1 MSQPDIISD
10 RETTI
15 LQLRARVQKFV
26 DDRDWQKYHKPKNL
40 AMSIAIEASELMELF
55 QWVEENE
62 TDTITGKREKLS
74 RMEEELADIM
84 VYCLSLA
91 NVVNIDIS
99 RAIMNKID
107 KNERKYPPEQFKGT
121 YEKPGQA

>member
-55 QWVEENE
+55 QWVEETE
-62 TDTITGKREKLS
+62 TDAITGNREKLS
-74 RMEEELADIM
+74 HLAEELADIM

>member
-1 MSQPDIISD
+1 MSQPNIISD

-55 QWVEENE
+55 QWVEESE

-121 YEKPGQA
+121 YEKPG

>member
-1 MSQPDIISD
+1 MSQPNIISD

-55 QWVEENE
+55 QWVEESE

-121 YEKPGQA
+121 YKKPG

>member
-1 MSQPDIISD
+1 MSQPNIISD

-26 DDRDWQKYHKPKNL
+26 DDRDWHKYHKPKNL

-55 QWVEENE
+55 QWVEESE

-121 YEKPGQA
+121 YEKPG

>member
-1 MSQPDIISD
+1 MSQPNIISD

-55 QWVEENE
+55 QWVEESE

>member
-1 MSQPDIISD
+1 MSQPNIISD

-55 QWVEENE
+55 QWVEESE

-91 NVVNIDIS
+91 NVVNIVIS

-121 YEKPGQA
+121 YEKPG

>member
-1 MSQPDIISD
+1 MSQSNMMSD
-10 RETTI
+10 KETSI
-15 LQLRARVQKFV
+15 WQLKARVQKFV

-55 QWVEENE
+55 QWVDENE
-62 TDTITGKREKLS
+62 IDAITKNHEKLTS
-74 RMEEELADIM
+74 LEEELADIM

-91 NVVNIDIS
+91 NVINIDVS

-107 KNERKYPPEQFKGT
+107 KNGRKYPAEQFKGI
-121 YEKPGQA
+121 YEKPD

>member
-55 QWVEENE
+55 QWVEESE

-121 YEKPGQA
+121 YEKPG

>member
-55 QWVEENE
+55 QWVEETE
-62 TDTITGKREKLS
+62 TDAITGNREKLS
-74 RMEEELADIM
+74 RLEEELADIM

-99 RAIMNKID
+99 RAIMSKISQ
-107 KNERKYPPEQFKGT
+107 NERKYPPEQFKGA

>member
-1 MSQPDIISD
+1 
-10 RETTI
+10 
-15 LQLRARVQKFV
+15 
-26 DDRDWQKYHKPKNL
+26 
-40 AMSIAIEASELMELF
+40 
-55 QWVEENE
+55 
-62 TDTITGKREKLS
+62 
-74 RMEEELADIM
+74 
-84 VYCLSLA
+84 LSLA

>member
-55 QWVEENE
+55 QWVEETE
-62 TDTITGKREKLS
+62 TDTITKNREKLS
-74 RMEEELADIM
+74 HLEEELADIM

>member
-1 MSQPDIISD
+1 MSQPNIISD

-26 DDRDWQKYHKPKNL
+26 DDRDWQKYHEPKNL

-55 QWVEENE
+55 QWVEETE

-121 YEKPGQA
+121 YEKPG

>member
-55 QWVEENE
+55 QWVEETE
-62 TDTITGKREKLS
+62 TDAITGNREKLS
-74 RMEEELADIM
+74 HLEEELADIM